1 LAASS
6 DRDDWYRED
15 GDDLVLLVKTQPRA
29 SRDEFAGI
37 RQGRLHIRI
46 KAPPV
51 DGRANSYLL
60 AWLAEQFGVGRRDIA
75 LEQGHGS
82 RLKRVRIRAP
92 GTVPKAVAD
101 LML

>member
-6 DRDDWYRED
+6 DSHHWCRED

-29 SRDEFAGI
+29 SRDEFAGV
-37 RQGRLHIRI
+37 RQERLHIRI

-60 AWLAEQFGVGRRDIA
+60 AWLADQFGVGRRNIV

-82 RLKRVRIRAP
+82 RLKRVRIHAP
-92 GTVPKAVAD
+92 ARVPTAVAK
-101 LML
+101 LLP